1 MTFGKREFE
10 ALDIIMRATIK
21 PLHTAM
27 QQMLLMV
34 DKDAEAFSDYMVITI
49 SMESL
54 WFKPARSLL
63 HYQGF
68 I

>member
-1 MTFGKREFE
+1 MGLLTFGKREFE
-10 ALDIIMRATIK
+10 ALDSIMRATIK

-54 WFKPARSLL
+54 
-63 HYQGF
+63 
-68 I
+68 